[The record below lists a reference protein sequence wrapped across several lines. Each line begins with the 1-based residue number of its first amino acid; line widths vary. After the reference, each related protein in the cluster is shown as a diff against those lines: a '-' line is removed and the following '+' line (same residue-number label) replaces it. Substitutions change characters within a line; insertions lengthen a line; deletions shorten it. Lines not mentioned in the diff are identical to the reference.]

1 MGDQKNFFEESKDAI
16 KRYLQDRLLLL
27 KLQLTEKI
35 AKLIS
40 VMFACLMIA
49 VLIFFIILFLS
60 IMAGFYFASLTGSNF
75 WGFGIVAAFY
85 LILLIIIIIIL
96 RKRVLQK
103 SIINMII
110 AVMFEKTKEEHEH
123 ESE

>member
-1 MGDQKNFFEESKDAI
+1 MGDQKKFFEESTDAI
-16 KRYLQDRLLLL
+16 KRYLQDKLLLL

-85 LILLIIIIIIL
+85 LILLIIIIIL

>member
-1 MGDQKNFFEESKDAI
+1 MGDQKNFFEESKDVI
-16 KRYLQDRLLLL
+16 NRYLQDRLLLL

-40 VMFACLMIA
+40 VMFTCLMIA

-85 LILLIIIIIIL
+85 LILLIIIIIL

>member
-1 MGDQKNFFEESKDAI
+1 MSDQKNFFEESKDAI
-16 KRYLQDRLLLL
+16 KRYLQDKLLLL

-85 LILLIIIIIIL
+85 LILLIIIIIL
-96 RKRVLQK
+96 RKKVLQK

>member
-1 MGDQKNFFEESKDAI
+1 MGDQKKFFEESTDAI

-85 LILLIIIIIIL
+85 LILLIIIIIL
-96 RKRVLQK
+96 RKKVLQK

>member
-1 MGDQKNFFEESKDAI
+1 MSDQKKFFEESKDAI
-16 KRYLQDRLLLL
+16 KRYLQDKLLLL

-85 LILLIIIIIIL
+85 LILLIIIIIL

>member
-85 LILLIIIIIIL
+85 LILLIIIIIL

>member
-1 MGDQKNFFEESKDAI
+1 MGDQKKFFEESKDAI
-16 KRYLQDRLLLL
+16 KRYLQDKLLLL

-85 LILLIIIIIIL
+85 LILLIIIIIL

>member
-16 KRYLQDRLLLL
+16 KRYLQDKLLLL

-49 VLIFFIILFLS
+49 VFIFFIILFLS

-85 LILLIIIIIIL
+85 LILLIIIIIL

>member
-1 MGDQKNFFEESKDAI
+1 MGDQKNFFEESKDVI

-85 LILLIIIIIIL
+85 LILLIIIIIL

>member
-1 MGDQKNFFEESKDAI
+1 MGDEKNFFEESKDAI
-16 KRYLQDRLLLL
+16 KRYLQDKLLLL

-85 LILLIIIIIIL
+85 LILIIIIIIL
-96 RKRVLQK
+96 RKKVLQK

>member
-1 MGDQKNFFEESKDAI
+1 MGDQKKFFEESKDAI
-16 KRYLQDRLLLL
+16 KRYLQDKLLLL

-85 LILLIIIIIIL
+85 LILLIIIIIL
-96 RKRVLQK
+96 RKKVLQK

>member
-1 MGDQKNFFEESKDAI
+1 MGDQKKFFEESKDAI

-85 LILLIIIIIIL
+85 LILLIIIIIL
-96 RKRVLQK
+96 RKKVLQK

>member
-1 MGDQKNFFEESKDAI
+1 MGDEKNFFEESKDAI
-16 KRYLQDRLLLL
+16 KRYLQDKLLLL

-85 LILLIIIIIIL
+85 LILLIIIIIL
-96 RKRVLQK
+96 RKKVLQK

>member
-16 KRYLQDRLLLL
+16 KRYLQDKLLLL

-35 AKLIS
+35 AKFIS
-40 VMFACLMIA
+40 VMFTCLMIA

-85 LILLIIIIIIL
+85 LILLIIIIIL

>member
-1 MGDQKNFFEESKDAI
+1 MGDQKKFFEESKDAI
-16 KRYLQDRLLLL
+16 KRYLQDKLLLL

-40 VMFACLMIA
+40 VMFTCLMIA

-85 LILLIIIIIIL
+85 LILLIIIIIL

>member
-49 VLIFFIILFLS
+49 VFIFFIILFLS

-85 LILLIIIIIIL
+85 LILLIIIIIL

>member
-16 KRYLQDRLLLL
+16 KRYLQDSLLLL

-40 VMFACLMIA
+40 VMFTCLMIA

-85 LILLIIIIIIL
+85 LILLIIIIIL

>member
-1 MGDQKNFFEESKDAI
+1 MGDQKKIFEESTDAI

-85 LILLIIIIIIL
+85 LILLIIIIIL

>member
-16 KRYLQDRLLLL
+16 KRYLQDKLLLL

-85 LILLIIIIIIL
+85 LILLIIIIIL
-96 RKRVLQK
+96 RKKVLQK

>member
-40 VMFACLMIA
+40 VMFTCLMIA

-85 LILLIIIIIIL
+85 LILLIIIIIL

>member
-85 LILLIIIIIIL
+85 LILLIIIIIL
-96 RKRVLQK
+96 RKKVLQK

>member
-16 KRYLQDRLLLL
+16 KRYLQDKLLLL

-85 LILLIIIIIIL
+85 LILLIIIIIL

>member
-35 AKLIS
+35 AKFIS
-40 VMFACLMIA
+40 VMFTCLMIA

-85 LILLIIIIIIL
+85 LILLIIIIIL

>member
-1 MGDQKNFFEESKDAI
+1 MGDQKKFFEESKDAI

-85 LILLIIIIIIL
+85 LILLIIIIIL

>member
-85 LILLIIIIIIL
+85 LILLIIIIIL
-96 RKRVLQK
+96 RKKVLQK

-110 AVMFEKTKEEHEH
+110 AIMFEKTKEEHEH

>member
-60 IMAGFYFASLTGSNF
+60 IMAGFYFASLTDSNF

-85 LILLIIIIIIL
+85 LILLIIIIIL
-96 RKRVLQK
+96 RKKVLQK

>member
-1 MGDQKNFFEESKDAI
+1 MGDQKKFFEESTDAI

-85 LILLIIIIIIL
+85 LILLIIIIIL

>member
-1 MGDQKNFFEESKDAI
+1 MSDRNFFEESKLAI
-16 KRYLQDRLLLL
+16 QKYLHDRLLLL
-27 KLQLTEKI
+27 KLQLTERI

-40 VMFACLMIA
+40 VMFACLMIT

-60 IMAGFYFASLTGSNF
+60 IMAGFYFASLTGNNF

-85 LILLIIIIIIL
+85 LILLIIIIIL
-96 RKRVLQK
+96 RKKVLQK
-103 SIINMII
+103 SIINMVI

>member
-1 MGDQKNFFEESKDAI
+1 MGDQKKFFEESKDVI

-85 LILLIIIIIIL
+85 LILLIIIIIL

>member
-16 KRYLQDRLLLL
+16 KRYLQDKLLLL

-49 VLIFFIILFLS
+49 VFIFFIILFLS

-85 LILLIIIIIIL
+85 LILLIIIIIL
-96 RKRVLQK
+96 RKKVLQK